1 MGGAKPFLAAAVSFG
16 LAVLSIIGAVAPPWA
31 FAQGPR
37 REVSDDASI
46 DRQRRRDA
54 ATELRRL
61 GLEVDWRLASLTEL
75 DDWVMRASRAREL
88 HDKFG
93 VDVDWRTYGVSEL
106 MDFEG
111 RLVRAANLRRYGVT
125 VDWRL
130 YGTAQLD
137 ELQALV
143 EKQHASRAFQPI
155 GPATKTA
162 TAARYDRDDILPPT
176 FLAQK
181 LPRHYGG
188 EDDVLPPTILGR
200 RNRPDDR
207 PLPLSRGAR

>member
-1 MGGAKPFLAAAVSFG
+1 MFGAKPFLAARLGFG
-16 LAVLSIIGAVAPPWA
+16 LAVLSIIGAVAPRWA
-31 FAQGPR
+31 AAQRPLR
-37 REVSDDASI
+37 DVSDDVSV

-93 VDVDWRTYGVSEL
+93 VDLDWRAYRVSEL
-106 MDFEG
+106 TDFEG
-111 RLVRAANLRRYGVT
+111 RLIRAANLRRYGVS

-143 EKQHASRAFQPI
+143 EKQHASRALQPI
-155 GPATKTA
+155 GPATKIATA
-162 TAARYDRDDILPPT
+162 TRDDRDDILPPT

-181 LPRHYGG
+181 LPLHYGG
-188 EDDVLPPTILGR
+188 ADDVLPPTSLGR

-207 PLPLSRGAR
+207 PLPLSRGVR